1 MAVKKTSRLQTK
13 TNMLLACLAVTDAST
28 GLLTQPLFIVWKAFY
43 LLEVPDEDAVGTF
56 YFSVSRGLTICS
68 ALHLMLVTCE
78 RLIAIRFTYHHP
90 HLVTGRN
97 IKVAVIVFWLISIS
111 NIIGGRQD
119 FIFEAI
125 RSLLNFSAVL
135 IVVFCVLFIV
145 FAYAIL
151 YREVRRQRKNI
162 KNQQLPQEEQQRI
175 AKENKALK
183 TTVLVVGAVL
193 VCYVPVILTVLVF
206 YLFGLDS
213 GSCVYCPW
221 VLASSGVLIGH
232 FRVAST
238 DLLQSEAKCETIV
251 KMIFT
256 LATSLRAIIIHSK
269 YFAVSDWLQSSDLFV
284 ITNYSFYYIWKMQAI
299 YHDRFYGT
307 IDWKRGCL
315 GNSELKNCRV
325 KKDSI
330 TYEDVNSCGRKTL
343 TVNGNK
349 KRKRKRQKK
358 WKTMTLQHAAGL
370 FSIGHKDF
378 NIFATLRSV
387 LNFLAVLIVVSCV
400 FFVVFAYV
408 ILYRE
413 VHRQRKNIKNQQLPQ
428 EEQQRIAKEN
438 KALKTTVLVV
448 GAVLLCYVPVILT
461 VLVFYLFGLDN
472 GSCVYCP
479 WVNTFIM
486 FNSFVNP
493 LIYCWRQKEMRQ
505 YVLRFSCTSVVEPQP
520 SP

>member
-1 MAVKKTSRLQTK
+1 MENHDSVSLHVSSVITVVFNSITCPLTFLLNVIVIMAVKRTSRLQTK
-13 TNMLLACLAVTDAST
+13 ANMLLACLAVTDACT

-68 ALHLMLVTCE
+68 AFHLMLVTCE

-97 IKVAVIVFWLISIS
+97 IKVAVIVFWLISIP
-111 NIIGGRQD
+111 NM
-119 FIFEAI
+119 
-125 RSLLNFSAVL
+125 
-135 IVVFCVLFIV
+135 VV
-145 FAYAIL
+145 
-151 YREVRRQRKNI
+151 
-162 KNQQLPQEEQQRI
+162 
-175 AKENKALK
+175 
-183 TTVLVVGAVL
+183 
-193 VCYVPVILTVLVF
+193 
-206 YLFGLDS
+206 
-213 GSCVYCPW
+213 
-221 VLASSGVLIGH
+221 
-232 FRVAST
+232 
-238 DLLQSEAKCETIV
+238 
-251 KMIFT
+251 
-256 LATSLRAIIIHSK
+256 
-269 YFAVSDWLQSSDLFV
+269 
-284 ITNYSFYYIWKMQAI
+284 
-299 YHDRFYGT
+299 
-307 IDWKRGCL
+307 
-315 GNSELKNCRV
+315 
-325 KKDSI
+325 
-330 TYEDVNSCGRKTL
+330 
-343 TVNGNK
+343 
-349 KRKRKRQKK
+349 
-358 WKTMTLQHAAGL
+358 
-370 FSIGHKDF
+370 GHKDF

-448 GAVLLCYVPVILT
+448 GAVLVCYIPVILT

-479 WVNTFIM
+479 WVKTFIM
-486 FNSFVNP
+486 INSFINP

-505 YVLRFSCTSVVEPQP
+505 YVLRFSCISVVEPQP

>member
-119 FIFEAI
+119 FIFEAV

-221 VLASSGVLIGH
+221 VS
-232 FRVAST
+232 
-238 DLLQSEAKCETIV
+238 
-251 KMIFT
+251 
-256 LATSLRAIIIHSK
+256 
-269 YFAVSDWLQSSDLFV
+269 
-284 ITNYSFYYIWKMQAI
+284 
-299 YHDRFYGT
+299 
-307 IDWKRGCL
+307 
-315 GNSELKNCRV
+315 
-325 KKDSI
+325 
-330 TYEDVNSCGRKTL
+330 
-343 TVNGNK
+343 
-349 KRKRKRQKK
+349 
-358 WKTMTLQHAAGL
+358 
-370 FSIGHKDF
+370 
-378 NIFATLRSV
+378 
-387 LNFLAVLIVVSCV
+387 
-400 FFVVFAYV
+400 
-408 ILYRE
+408 
-413 VHRQRKNIKNQQLPQ
+413 
-428 EEQQRIAKEN
+428 
-438 KALKTTVLVV
+438 
-448 GAVLLCYVPVILT
+448 
-461 VLVFYLFGLDN
+461 
-472 GSCVYCP
+472 
-479 WVNTFIM
+479 TFIM
-486 FNSFVNP
+486 FNSFINP

-505 YVLRFSCTSVVEPQP
+505 YVLSYRFSCTTVVEPLANA
-520 SP
+520 

>member
-1 MAVKKTSRLQTK
+1 MENHDSVSLYVSSVITVVFNSITCPLTFLLNVLVIMAVKKTSRLQTK

-97 IKVAVIVFWLISIS
+97 IKVAVIVFWLISIP
-111 NIIGGRQD
+111 NM
-119 FIFEAI
+119 
-125 RSLLNFSAVL
+125 
-135 IVVFCVLFIV
+135 VV
-145 FAYAIL
+145 
-151 YREVRRQRKNI
+151 
-162 KNQQLPQEEQQRI
+162 
-175 AKENKALK
+175 
-183 TTVLVVGAVL
+183 
-193 VCYVPVILTVLVF
+193 
-206 YLFGLDS
+206 
-213 GSCVYCPW
+213 
-221 VLASSGVLIGH
+221 
-232 FRVAST
+232 
-238 DLLQSEAKCETIV
+238 
-251 KMIFT
+251 
-256 LATSLRAIIIHSK
+256 
-269 YFAVSDWLQSSDLFV
+269 
-284 ITNYSFYYIWKMQAI
+284 
-299 YHDRFYGT
+299 
-307 IDWKRGCL
+307 
-315 GNSELKNCRV
+315 
-325 KKDSI
+325 
-330 TYEDVNSCGRKTL
+330 
-343 TVNGNK
+343 
-349 KRKRKRQKK
+349 
-358 WKTMTLQHAAGL
+358 
-370 FSIGHKDF
+370 GHKDF

-448 GAVLLCYVPVILT
+448 GAVLVCYVPVILT

-486 FNSFVNP
+486 FNSFINP

>member
-1 MAVKKTSRLQTK
+1 MESHDSVSLYVSSVITVVFNSITCPLTFLLNVLVIMAVKRTSRLQTK
-13 TNMLLACLAVTDAST
+13 TNMLLACLAVTDACT

-43 LLEVPDEDAVGTF
+43 LLKVPNEYAVGIAHLC
-56 YFSVSRGLTICS
+56 VLRGLTICS
-68 ALHLMLVTCE
+68 AFHLMLVTCE

-111 NIIGGRQD
+111 NIIGGRKD
-119 FIFEAI
+119 FIYEAI

-206 YLFGLDS
+206 YLFGLD
-213 GSCVYCPW
+213 
-221 VLASSGVLIGH
+221 
-232 FRVAST
+232 
-238 DLLQSEAKCETIV
+238 
-251 KMIFT
+251 
-256 LATSLRAIIIHSK
+256 
-269 YFAVSDWLQSSDLFV
+269 
-284 ITNYSFYYIWKMQAI
+284 
-299 YHDRFYGT
+299 
-307 IDWKRGCL
+307 
-315 GNSELKNCRV
+315 
-325 KKDSI
+325 
-330 TYEDVNSCGRKTL
+330 
-343 TVNGNK
+343 
-349 KRKRKRQKK
+349 
-358 WKTMTLQHAAGL
+358 
-370 FSIGHKDF
+370 
-378 NIFATLRSV
+378 
-387 LNFLAVLIVVSCV
+387 
-400 FFVVFAYV
+400 
-408 ILYRE
+408 
-413 VHRQRKNIKNQQLPQ
+413 
-428 EEQQRIAKEN
+428 
-438 KALKTTVLVV
+438 
-448 GAVLLCYVPVILT
+448 
-461 VLVFYLFGLDN
+461 N
-472 GSCVYCP
+472 GSCGYCP

-486 FNSFVNP
+486 FNSFINP

>member
-1 MAVKKTSRLQTK
+1 MENHDSVSLYVSSVITVVFNSITCPLTFLLNVLVIMAVKRTSRLQTK
-13 TNMLLACLAVTDAST
+13 ANTLLACLAVTDACT

-90 HLVTGRN
+90 HLVVTGRN
-97 IKVAVIVFWLISIS
+97 IKVAVIVFWLISIP
-111 NIIGGRQD
+111 NM
-119 FIFEAI
+119 
-125 RSLLNFSAVL
+125 
-135 IVVFCVLFIV
+135 VV
-145 FAYAIL
+145 
-151 YREVRRQRKNI
+151 
-162 KNQQLPQEEQQRI
+162 
-175 AKENKALK
+175 
-183 TTVLVVGAVL
+183 
-193 VCYVPVILTVLVF
+193 
-206 YLFGLDS
+206 
-213 GSCVYCPW
+213 
-221 VLASSGVLIGH
+221 
-232 FRVAST
+232 
-238 DLLQSEAKCETIV
+238 
-251 KMIFT
+251 
-256 LATSLRAIIIHSK
+256 
-269 YFAVSDWLQSSDLFV
+269 
-284 ITNYSFYYIWKMQAI
+284 
-299 YHDRFYGT
+299 
-307 IDWKRGCL
+307 
-315 GNSELKNCRV
+315 
-325 KKDSI
+325 
-330 TYEDVNSCGRKTL
+330 
-343 TVNGNK
+343 
-349 KRKRKRQKK
+349 
-358 WKTMTLQHAAGL
+358 
-370 FSIGHKDF
+370 GHKDF

-448 GAVLLCYVPVILT
+448 GAVLVCYVPVILT

-486 FNSFVNP
+486 FNSFINP

>member
-1 MAVKKTSRLQTK
+1 MENHDSVSLYVSSVITVVFNSITCPLTFLLNVLVIIAVKKTSRLQTK

-68 ALHLMLVTCE
+68 VLHLMLVTCE

-97 IKVAVIVFWLISIS
+97 IKVAVIVFWLISIP
-111 NIIGGRQD
+111 NM
-119 FIFEAI
+119 
-125 RSLLNFSAVL
+125 
-135 IVVFCVLFIV
+135 
-145 FAYAIL
+145 
-151 YREVRRQRKNI
+151 
-162 KNQQLPQEEQQRI
+162 
-175 AKENKALK
+175 
-183 TTVLVVGAVL
+183 VVG
-193 VCYVPVILTVLVF
+193 
-206 YLFGLDS
+206 
-213 GSCVYCPW
+213 
-221 VLASSGVLIGH
+221 
-232 FRVAST
+232 R
-238 DLLQSEAKCETIV
+238 
-251 KMIFT
+251 
-256 LATSLRAIIIHSK
+256 
-269 YFAVSDWLQSSDLFV
+269 
-284 ITNYSFYYIWKMQAI
+284 
-299 YHDRFYGT
+299 
-307 IDWKRGCL
+307 
-315 GNSELKNCRV
+315 
-325 KKDSI
+325 
-330 TYEDVNSCGRKTL
+330 
-343 TVNGNK
+343 
-349 KRKRKRQKK
+349 
-358 WKTMTLQHAAGL
+358 
-370 FSIGHKDF
+370 KDF

-448 GAVLLCYVPVILT
+448 GAVLVCYVPVILT

-486 FNSFVNP
+486 FNSFINP

>member
-1 MAVKKTSRLQTK
+1 MENHDSVSLYVSSVITVVFNSITCPLTFLLNVIVIMAVKRTSRLQTK
-13 TNMLLACLAVTDAST
+13 ANMLLACLAVTDAST

-43 LLEVPDEDAVGTF
+43 LLKVANEYAVGIAHLC
-56 YFSVSRGLTICS
+56 VLRGLTICS

-193 VCYVPVILTVLVF
+193 VCYI
-206 YLFGLDS
+206 
-213 GSCVYCPW
+213 
-221 VLASSGVLIGH
+221 
-232 FRVAST
+232 
-238 DLLQSEAKCETIV
+238 
-251 KMIFT
+251 
-256 LATSLRAIIIHSK
+256 
-269 YFAVSDWLQSSDLFV
+269 
-284 ITNYSFYYIWKMQAI
+284 
-299 YHDRFYGT
+299 
-307 IDWKRGCL
+307 
-315 GNSELKNCRV
+315 
-325 KKDSI
+325 
-330 TYEDVNSCGRKTL
+330 
-343 TVNGNK
+343 
-349 KRKRKRQKK
+349 
-358 WKTMTLQHAAGL
+358 
-370 FSIGHKDF
+370 
-378 NIFATLRSV
+378 
-387 LNFLAVLIVVSCV
+387 
-400 FFVVFAYV
+400 
-408 ILYRE
+408 
-413 VHRQRKNIKNQQLPQ
+413 
-428 EEQQRIAKEN
+428 
-438 KALKTTVLVV
+438 
-448 GAVLLCYVPVILT
+448 PVILT

-479 WVNTFIM
+479 WVNTLIM
-486 FNSFVNP
+486 FNSFINP

>member
-1 MAVKKTSRLQTK
+1 MESHNSAPLYVSSVITVVFNSITCPLTFLLNVLVIMAVKRTSRLQTK
-13 TNMLLACLAVTDAST
+13 ANTLLACLAVTDACT

-221 VLASSGVLIGH
+221 VS
-232 FRVAST
+232 
-238 DLLQSEAKCETIV
+238 
-251 KMIFT
+251 
-256 LATSLRAIIIHSK
+256 
-269 YFAVSDWLQSSDLFV
+269 
-284 ITNYSFYYIWKMQAI
+284 
-299 YHDRFYGT
+299 
-307 IDWKRGCL
+307 
-315 GNSELKNCRV
+315 
-325 KKDSI
+325 
-330 TYEDVNSCGRKTL
+330 
-343 TVNGNK
+343 
-349 KRKRKRQKK
+349 
-358 WKTMTLQHAAGL
+358 
-370 FSIGHKDF
+370 
-378 NIFATLRSV
+378 
-387 LNFLAVLIVVSCV
+387 
-400 FFVVFAYV
+400 
-408 ILYRE
+408 
-413 VHRQRKNIKNQQLPQ
+413 
-428 EEQQRIAKEN
+428 
-438 KALKTTVLVV
+438 
-448 GAVLLCYVPVILT
+448 
-461 VLVFYLFGLDN
+461 
-472 GSCVYCP
+472 
-479 WVNTFIM
+479 TFIM
-486 FNSFVNP
+486 FNSFINP
-493 LIYCWRQKEMRQ
+493 LIYCWRQKELRQ
-505 YVLRFSCTSVVEPQP
+505 YVLSYRVSCTTVVEPLANA
-520 SP
+520 

>member
-1 MAVKKTSRLQTK
+1 MESHNSAPLYVSSVITVVFNSITCPLTFLLNVLVIMAVKKTSRLQTK
-13 TNMLLACLAVTDAST
+13 TNMLLACLAVTDACT

-97 IKVAVIVFWLISIS
+97 IKVAVIVFWLISIP
-111 NIIGGRQD
+111 NM
-119 FIFEAI
+119 
-125 RSLLNFSAVL
+125 
-135 IVVFCVLFIV
+135 VV
-145 FAYAIL
+145 
-151 YREVRRQRKNI
+151 
-162 KNQQLPQEEQQRI
+162 
-175 AKENKALK
+175 
-183 TTVLVVGAVL
+183 
-193 VCYVPVILTVLVF
+193 
-206 YLFGLDS
+206 
-213 GSCVYCPW
+213 
-221 VLASSGVLIGH
+221 
-232 FRVAST
+232 
-238 DLLQSEAKCETIV
+238 
-251 KMIFT
+251 
-256 LATSLRAIIIHSK
+256 
-269 YFAVSDWLQSSDLFV
+269 
-284 ITNYSFYYIWKMQAI
+284 
-299 YHDRFYGT
+299 
-307 IDWKRGCL
+307 
-315 GNSELKNCRV
+315 
-325 KKDSI
+325 
-330 TYEDVNSCGRKTL
+330 
-343 TVNGNK
+343 
-349 KRKRKRQKK
+349 
-358 WKTMTLQHAAGL
+358 
-370 FSIGHKDF
+370 GHKDF

-448 GAVLLCYVPVILT
+448 GAVLVCYVPVILT

-486 FNSFVNP
+486 FNSFINP